1 MAETPRTIRVLLQ
14 IEMVQP
20 EGHPGP
26 GAVWTPEDLESMY
39 IGGIGGMAEQLGG
52 TLYVVR
58 SKAYVEAPADP
69 PELPMEE
76 DPTIPPGPFD
86 VAPAPEQSP

>member
-1 MAETPRTIRVLLQ
+1 MATIRVLLQ

-20 EGHPGP
+20 QIHPESE
-26 GAVWTPEDLESMY
+26 AVWTPEELEAAY
-39 IGGIGGMAEQLGG
+39 IERIGDVAEEYAG

-76 DPTIPPGPFD
+76 DPSIPPGPFD

>member
-20 EGHPGP
+20 QVHPVHGEEQAP
-26 GAVWTPEDLESMY
+26 QEVQDWY
-39 IGGIGGMAEQLGG
+39 IETIGGMAATLGG

-76 DPTIPPGPFD
+76 DPSIPPGPFD
-86 VAPAPEQSP
+86 VAPEQVTAL